1 LELQRSNYNF
11 FVFHLLIYI
20 GPKNLNAKTNKN
32 GKSIVGDEEEEL
44 FTEDEDDLSYVDLGE
59 EED

>member
-1 LELQRSNYNF
+1 
-11 FVFHLLIYI
+11 LLIYI